1 MNVEIGQLQKKK
13 KKKTFV
19 TVFVQPDTG
28 SFGQTFPLPRPFL
41 CHALLR
47 GSHLGALSLRVKPLR
62 CVLSEI
68 LRAHVTSAETPGG
81 RDEISCILALRRD
94 FVRRQRYTGLPG
106 N

>member
-1 MNVEIGQLQKKK
+1 MNVEIGQLQKKKK

-28 SFGQTFPLPRPFL
+28 SLVRHFL